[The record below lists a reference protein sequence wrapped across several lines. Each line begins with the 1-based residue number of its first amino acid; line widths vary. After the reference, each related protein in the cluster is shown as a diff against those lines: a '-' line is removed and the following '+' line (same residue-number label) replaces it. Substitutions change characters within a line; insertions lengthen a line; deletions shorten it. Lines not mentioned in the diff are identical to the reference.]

1 MDIFHYLLVN
11 TGEPLFLL
19 HHMAVISMVA
29 AVVYTGAGGML
40 PLTVTSLVELPSPV
54 QMVWSYARDG
64 RRRFPALGG
73 IYAAISPWFT
83 LLYVLARV
91 VRVLCRARASV
102 ARARASVARAS
113 ACAEEA
119 APDSARIQCASWD
132 HADAPVRPRTRVRSL
147 ARSLARVRSRARPCP
162 ARHPLA
168 RRPFWRGRTRTSPQ
182 VGGGI
187 FLIYV
192 IFYLWSGQVAAC
204 DSQTGLLGAG
214 TKGIHTFL
222 CCGGFLGS
230 SMWART
236 LVAGYF
242 KFRARQAGAKS
253 GTSKAD

>member
-19 HHMAVISMVA
+19 HHVAVISMVA

-102 ARARASVARAS
+102 ARARA
-113 ACAEEA
+113 
-119 APDSARIQCASWD
+119 
-132 HADAPVRPRTRVRSL
+132 
-147 ARSLARVRSRARPCP
+147 RPC
-162 ARHPLA
+162 ACCVWSQQLSQH
-168 RRPFWRGRTRTSPQ
+168 Q
-182 VGGGI
+182 VRQ
-187 FLIYV
+187 
-192 IFYLWSGQVAAC
+192 YL
-204 DSQTGLLGAG
+204 
-214 TKGIHTFL
+214 
-222 CCGGFLGS
+222 
-230 SMWART
+230 
-236 LVAGYF
+236 
-242 KFRARQAGAKS
+242 
-253 GTSKAD
+253 

>member
-29 AVVYTGAGGML
+29 AVVSTGAGGML

-102 ARARASVARAS
+102 GVRVPALRVRAPAQRKLRPTARASSAHPGTMLTRQCVHAHAS
-113 ACAEEA
+113 
-119 APDSARIQCASWD
+119 
-132 HADAPVRPRTRVRSL
+132 

-168 RRPFWRGRTRTSPQ
+168 RRPSWRGRTRTSPQ

-214 TKGIHTFL
+214 TKGLHTFL

-230 SMWART
+230 STWART